1 MRILYFSFVELDV
14 PNACQTHTLGVL
26 RGFSQNSCIV
36 DALVPRPKTL
46 RPKIPSVYFYYLW
59 PWRFSALGRV
69 WIKILGSIFFLSL
82 CLLNEYDA
90 IYVRELELNP
100 FPRWCSMIFGIP
112 LYIEINSI
120 LVQSTEMT
128 DVARNHRIRIEK
140 HQTADFKQAS
150 GLIVPSYPRCRWI
163 KDYYGLDSIKVHMI
177 LNGTDAPAKE
187 KLDRSKTLRKL
198 NLPEDGFYL
207 GFLGNI
213 WKSYDL
219 LTIIEALDLCQNNIP
234 HLYLL
239 MIGEGPE
246 LKQLQ
251 EIARTKRLTSHIIF
265 LGYVHSELLFQI
277 MGAVDI
283 GLMNLTKQGLQD
295 GGPITT
301 RFATY
306 ASYKIPVIANNIYL
320 DNYPGELVQGLLTVP
335 PEDARA
341 LADMIVWLYTHPEG
355 REAKAKILYDFVVK
369 NLTWESVT
377 DKILNI
383 IRKDRKLK
391 RYGIIDK

>member
-1 MRILYFSFVELDV
+1 
-14 PNACQTHTLGVL
+14 
-26 RGFSQNSCIV
+26 
-36 DALVPRPKTL
+36 
-46 RPKIPSVYFYYLW
+46 
-59 PWRFSALGRV
+59 
-69 WIKILGSIFFLSL
+69 
-82 CLLNEYDA
+82 
-90 IYVRELELNP
+90 
-100 FPRWCSMIFGIP
+100 MIFGIP
-112 LYIEINSI
+112 LYMEINSI
-120 LVQSTEMT
+120 LVKSIEMT
-128 DVARNHRIRIEK
+128 DAAKNHRIRIEK
-140 HQTADFKQAS
+140 HQAADFKQAS
-150 GLIVPSYPRCRWI
+150 GLIVPSYPRCHWI

-219 LTIIEALDLCQNNIP
+219 LTIIEAFDLCQNNIP

-239 MIGEGPE
+239 MIGDGLE

-265 LGYVHSELLFQI
+265 LGYVHPELLFQI
-277 MGAVDI
+277 IGAVDI

-320 DNYPGELVQGLLTVP
+320 DNYPGELIQGLLTVP

-341 LADMIVWLYTHPEG
+341 LADMILWLYENT
-355 REAKAKILYDFVVK
+355 EARRHKAQLLHDYVAN
-369 NLTWESVT
+369 NLTWKSVT
-377 DKILNI
+377 KEILNVI
-383 IRKDRKLK
+383 NR
-391 RYGIIDK
+391 DKESA